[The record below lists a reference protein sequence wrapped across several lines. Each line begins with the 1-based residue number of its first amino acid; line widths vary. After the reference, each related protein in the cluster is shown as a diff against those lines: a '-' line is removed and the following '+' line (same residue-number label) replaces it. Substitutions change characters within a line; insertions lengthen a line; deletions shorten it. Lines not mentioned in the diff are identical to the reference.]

1 MSKEKMVE
9 RKDDTLVYAIL
20 KTMKENSENA
30 LKYVSENLKEVKRH
44 VEESTENQIKIQTEL
59 RELYKAITEV
69 DSKLEIMKKSNEYE
83 IKEIKEDLLSVSEE
97 HCSQEV
103 KTEINKI
110 VAERLNKKNLKMK
123 IADDNA
129 YKRGTLVTYLIVVFF
144 AVVVTATV
152 TTGASIVKENLTK
165 QEVKK

>member
-1 MSKEKMVE
+1 MSKEKIVE
-9 RKDDTLVYAIL
+9 RRDDTLVYAIL

-30 LKYVSENLKEVKRH
+30 LKYVSENLNEVKKH
-44 VEESTENQIKIQTEL
+44 VEESNINQTKIRTEIQD
-59 RELYKAITEV
+59 LYKAITEV

-83 IKEIKEDLLSVSEE
+83 IKEIKEDLLKVSEE

-110 VAERLNKKNLKMK
+110 VAERINKKNLKIK
-123 IADDNA
+123 ISDDNA
-129 YKRGTLVTYLIVVFF
+129 YKRGTLFTYLIIVFF
-144 AVVVTATV
+144 SVFLTTAV
-152 TTGASIVKENLTK
+152 TTGASVIKDKLTK